1 MTYEQI
7 LTETRGRVG
16 VITLNRP
23 DRLNAMTATMHR
35 DLRAQ
40 MREWNVDEGVG
51 AMVITGAGRGFCS
64 GGHRRVRA
72 GRQRQ
77 QSIIGRGEAS

>member
-35 DLRAQ
+35 ELRARLVTLEQ
-40 MREWNVDEGVG
+40 RLPGEG
-51 AMVITGAGRGFCS
+51 
-64 GGHRRVRA
+64 
-72 GRQRQ
+72 
-77 QSIIGRGEAS
+77 